1 MDFMKEVSKEGI
13 KISSAATKLAKWEIG
28 DKVKL
33 FISDGTMILFNKK
46 MTAMELIKASQY
58 LHEVS
63 SDLMVELAKAC
74 GFCEDCDDCCPCKD
88 CEWDEDVFIPD
99 YLREEAGIP
108 ETAKLSVCV
117 DEGNGAVIISAAEYD
132 NTLADV
138 PQIVIDILVN
148 GGICIGALE
157 EHLIKGDIVYG
168 RED

>member
-1 MDFMKEVSKEGI
+1 MNFIKEVSKEGI
-13 KISSAATKLAKWEIG
+13 KISSAATKLAKLEVG
-28 DKVKL
+28 DGVKL
-33 FISDGTMILFNKK
+33 FIADDTMILFKK
-46 MTAMELIKASQY
+46 QMTAMELIKVSQF

-63 SDLMVELAKAC
+63 SDLLVELAKVC
-74 GFCEDCDDCCPCKD
+74 GLCDDCDDGCPCED
-88 CEWDEDVFIPD
+88 CEWDEEVFVPD

-108 ETAKLSVCV
+108 DNAKLSVCV
-117 DEGNGAVIISAAEYD
+117 DEGNGSIIISAAEFD